1 MTFPGLPGNV
11 DPHGGFGGVGV
22 KFVYLFSGQ
31 FMTFPG
37 LLIFYLVKPPGVG
50 DIFFRRGPV
59 PSLSEYV
66 CQIWSRS
73 DSRVKK
79 KGGTD
84 RHTDKGTLQ
93 LYNTSRIYWRV
104 YYTRATSC
112 MYFIYLLE

>member
-50 DIFFRRGPV
+50 DIFFR
-59 PSLSEYV
+59 
-66 CQIWSRS
+66 
-73 DSRVKK
+73 
-79 KGGTD
+79 
-84 RHTDKGTLQ
+84 
-93 LYNTSRIYWRV
+93 
-104 YYTRATSC
+104 
-112 MYFIYLLE
+112 